1 MATLRK
7 QYRTAQIYM
16 TVDGL
21 IFDTASE
28 QTLFDAKNRLQLQ
41 YGSDRVGIFADPPT
55 WELHPD
61 SPNNKAPFAS

>member
-7 QYRTAQIYM
+7 QFRTAQIYL

-21 IFDTASE
+21 IYDTATE
-28 QTLFDAKNRLQLQ
+28 QTLFDAKNRLRAKF
-41 YGSDRVGIFADPPT
+41 GNDRVGIFADPPT

-61 SPNNKAPFAS
+61 SPNNKPSFVQ